1 MPDQCD
7 ACDLRGQNVELIY
20 VCTTNGGVT
29 LCRQCLD
36 DINRKSPLLSADREE
51 CAKAL
56 ETIAASS
63 PPGSEPLGFHAGVR
77 HACAGGA
84 AAIRGRK

>member
-1 MPDQCD
+1 MTADERARKARHEIDDHILSDVIMDRVIAD
-7 ACDLRGQNVELIY
+7 AIR
-20 VCTTNGGVT
+20 
-29 LCRQCLD
+29 
-36 DINRKSPLLSADREE
+36 ADREE

-56 ETIAASS
+56 DTIAASS

>member
-1 MPDQCD
+1 MTPEERAAGLFKVPEIEIDVLGQAGFD
-7 ACDLRGQNVELIY
+7 DLK
-20 VCTTNGGVT
+20 
-29 LCRQCLD
+29 
-36 DINRKSPLLSADREE
+36 RKIAAAIRADREE

-56 ETIAASS
+56 DTIAASS

-77 HACAGGA
+77 HACTGGA

>member
-1 MPDQCD
+1 MTADERAREIVEEHCD
-7 ACDLRGQNVELIY
+7 VPLKDETGDLFVLAIADAIR
-20 VCTTNGGVT
+20 
-29 LCRQCLD
+29 
-36 DINRKSPLLSADREE
+36 ADRED

-56 ETIAASS
+56 DTIAASS

>member
-1 MPDQCD
+1 MTADERAKAVHEVLTVRSLSSYNVDVKLIAD
-7 ACDLRGQNVELIY
+7 AIR
-20 VCTTNGGVT
+20 
-29 LCRQCLD
+29 
-36 DINRKSPLLSADREE
+36 ADREE

-56 ETIAASS
+56 DTIAASS

>member
-1 MPDQCD
+1 MTADERAVAVHSSLHARYISD
-7 ACDLRGQNVELIY
+7 DSDVNLIAEAI
-20 VCTTNGGVT
+20 
-29 LCRQCLD
+29 R
-36 DINRKSPLLSADREE
+36 ADREE